1 MRRMMTMKG
10 IDISGFQEG
19 IKLADA
25 KKAGHDFVII
35 YAGKGNVIS
44 QKGACFDAQIK
55 DAIENKMK
63 IGAYWFSYAISAD
76 DARKE
81 ADVCA
86 AVIEKWKANITLPIF
101 FDWEYDSEDYAK
113 KHGVTPTKT
122 LITSMTIAF
131 IDRMKAHGYE
141 AGYYTNPDYLSRY
154 YDYEQM
160 KKYPLWLAQ
169 YEGQAKYP
177 YTIRQTSST
186 GKIPGYNGSV
196 DLDEMDAAK
205 PAPEKTYKEIRI
217 TYHDILPE
225 IAKAYGSTE
234 DALLKLNGAS
244 KNGFVVAVKV
254 PLKSVDDIAREVIAG
269 KWGSWP
275 FRSGNLKRAGYDPE
289 AVQDRVNQM
298 LKGK

>member
-1 MRRMMTMKG
+1 MKG
-10 IDISGFQEG
+10 IDISGYQEG

-25 KKAGHDFVII
+25 KKVGYDFVII

-55 DAIENKMK
+55 DAIENDMK

-86 AVIEKWKANITLPIF
+86 AVIEKWKANITLPVF

-141 AGYYTNPDYLSRY
+141 AGYYTNLDYLSRY

-177 YTIRQTSST
+177 YTIRQMSST

-196 DLDEMDAAK
+196 DLDEMDAPKAE
-205 PAPEKTYKEIRI
+205 PAPAYKEVKV
-217 TYHDILPE
+217 TYGDIAAFL
-225 IAKAYGSTE
+225 AKEYGCTE
-234 DALLKLNGAS
+234 DKILSINGRR
-244 KNGFVVAVKV
+244 KNEIVDTMKI
-254 PLKSVDDIAREVIAG
+254 PQKSVDAIAKEVING
-269 KWGSWP
+269 QGGWGSWP
-275 FRSGNLKRAGYDPE
+275 LRSVRLKAAGYDPA
-289 AVQDRVNQM
+289 AVQDRINE
-298 LKGK
+298 LKAEGYF